1 MRSAGRGG
9 AGATHLES
17 VSVPLSPP
25 RPSRVRQ
32 LAALAVALLAGG
44 AVAGCGQV
52 DETGAGVR
60 VLVTTDQGAKT
71 VLDRPGVQASD
82 DEPAL
87 TVLQRAT
94 KAEVDGRGNVTSIDG
109 RRASGDRR
117 WTLWLNGSPMR
128 SGALAAT
135 KQDVNLQQLPI
146 LDTVR
151 TTKVSEG
158 DTIWLDLGSSPV
170 VPRGVVG
177 TFPEPFLHGQEGK
190 RWPVRVECGQE
201 RGQACRM
208 VRDALVR
215 YGIPAVS
222 NLVRTS
228 YNPGSARIAVGTWA
242 QLREDPSL
250 GLAER
255 GARTSGIPVVP
266 AKDGRSIELTD
277 AQGRASRTLGAGSG
291 AIFAARWRD
300 EPPSWAVTG
309 TDEAGVLRAAGAL
322 DETVLRKRFAV
333 GVDGGGGVVGVPT
346 TTGAPAR
353 R

>member
-1 MRSAGRGG
+1 M
-9 AGATHLES
+9 
-17 VSVPLSPP
+17 PLPP
-25 RPSRVRQ
+25 ARPSRVRQ
-32 LAALAVALLAGG
+32 LAALAVVLMAG
-44 AVAGCGQV
+44 AVATGCGQV

-60 VLVTTDQGAKT
+60 VLITTDQGART
-71 VLDRPGVQASD
+71 VLDRPGVRASD

-87 TVLQRAT
+87 EVLRRAAKT
-94 KAEVDGRGNVTSIDG
+94 EVDGRGAVTSIDG

-135 KQDVNLQQLPI
+135 KQDVNLQQLPV

-158 DTIWLDLGSSPV
+158 DTIWLDLGASPV

-190 RWPVRVECGQE
+190 RWPVRVECGEE
-201 RGQACRM
+201 RAQACRM

-228 YNPGSARIAVGTWA
+228 YNPGSARIAVGTWV

-255 GARTSGIPVVP
+255 GARTTGIPVVP
-266 AKDGRSIELTD
+266 AKDGRSIGLTGAD
-277 AQGRASRTLGAGSG
+277 GRVTRTLGAGSG

-309 TDEAGVLRAAGAL
+309 TDDAGVLRAAGAL
-322 DETVLRKRFAV
+322 DETVLKKRFAV
-333 GVDGGGGVVGVPT
+333 GVDDRGAVIGVPSQA
-346 TTGAPAR
+346 APAR

>member
-1 MRSAGRGG
+1 VPSPLRRPSRARRLALLAAVLTAG
-9 AGATHLES
+9 AGA
-17 VSVPLSPP
+17 
-25 RPSRVRQ
+25 
-32 LAALAVALLAGG
+32 
-44 AVAGCGQV
+44 AGCGQI
-52 DETGAGVR
+52 DESGVGVR
-60 VLVTTDQGAKT
+60 VLVTTDQGAQT
-71 VLDRPGVQASD
+71 VLDRAGVEASD
-82 DEPAL
+82 DESAL
-87 TVLQRAT
+87 DVLKRAAKVT
-94 KAEVDGRGNVTSIDG
+94 VDGRGDVTAIDG
-109 RRASGDRR
+109 RAAEGGRR

-128 SGALAAT
+128 SGVLKAT
-135 KQDVNLQQLPI
+135 GEDVNLQQLPV

-158 DTIWLDLGSSPV
+158 DTIWLDLGARSPV
-170 VPRGVVG
+170 VARGVVG

-201 RGQACRM
+201 RSQACRM

-255 GARTSGIPVVP
+255 GAATTGISVVP
-266 AKDGRSIELTD
+266 AKDGRSIGLAD
-277 AQGRASRTLGAGSG
+277 AQGKTTRTLGAGSG
-291 AIFAARWRD
+291 AIFATRWRD

-322 DETVLRKRFAV
+322 DETVLRKRIAV
-333 GVDGGGGVVGVPT
+333 GVQGGEVIGVPVAAT
-346 TTGAPAR
+346 PTR
-353 R
+353 

>member
-1 MRSAGRGG
+1 MLVAG
-9 AGATHLES
+9 AGLTA
-17 VSVPLSPP
+17 
-25 RPSRVRQ
+25 
-32 LAALAVALLAGG
+32 
-44 AVAGCGQV
+44 CGQV
-52 DETGAGVR
+52 DESGAGVR
-60 VLVTTDQGAKT
+60 VLITTGEGART

-87 TVLQRAT
+87 AVLERAA
-94 KAEVDGRGNVTSIDG
+94 KVEVDAKGTVTSIDG
-109 RRASGDRR
+109 QRATAERR

-128 SGALAAT
+128 SGSLVAT
-135 KQDVNLQQLPI
+135 GEDVNLQQLPT

-158 DTIWLDLGSSPV
+158 DTIWLDLGGPTKV

-190 RWPVRVECGQE
+190 RWPVRVECGSE
-201 RGQACRM
+201 RGRACRM

-228 YNPGSARIAVGTWA
+228 YNPGSARIAVGTWV
-242 QLREDPSL
+242 QLREDPSI

-255 GARTSGIPVVP
+255 GAKPTGIPIVP
-266 AKDGRSIELTD
+266 AKDGRSLGLTD
-277 AQGRASRTLGAGSG
+277 AEGTVVRTLRAGSG

-322 DETVLRKRFAV
+322 DETVLKNRFAV
-333 GVDGGGGVVGVPT
+333 GVDPTGDVVGVPV
-346 TTGAPAR
+346 TGTPAR